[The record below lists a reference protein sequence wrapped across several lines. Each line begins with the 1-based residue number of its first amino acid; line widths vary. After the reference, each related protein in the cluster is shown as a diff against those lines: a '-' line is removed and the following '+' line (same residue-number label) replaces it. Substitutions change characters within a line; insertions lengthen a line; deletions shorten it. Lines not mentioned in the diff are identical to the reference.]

1 VAPSFR
7 FRLERVRVVR
17 ERKEKL
23 AQRELANALSRRSS
37 SVSELRSAEDRV
49 EHALEQQ
56 RNASAQPTA
65 LSGGELLA
73 RQAFLE
79 RSEAQRR
86 MRERDLK
93 QREVEVAARDRELTS
108 AASEHEMLKRLRERR
123 RGEHDR
129 EAARQES
136 SALDEMA
143 VTRFARGGQA

>member
-1 VAPSFR
+1 M
-7 FRLERVRVVR
+7 R

-23 AQRELANALSRRSS
+23 AQRELANALSRHSS
-37 SVSELRSAEDRV
+37 SVSELRSADDRV
-49 EHALEQQ
+49 EHAREQQ
-56 RNASAQPTA
+56 RSAAAQSAA
-65 LSGGELLA
+65 LTGGELLA

-93 QREVEVAARDRELTS
+93 QREAEVSARDRELTS

-129 EAARQES
+129 EAARQEMS
-136 SALDEMA
+136 TLDEIA
-143 VTRFARGGQA
+143 VTRFVRGSQA